1 MMSIFTIPV
10 PVTGISQIQSPMY
23 DGPPVFDVK
32 DDVESDD
39 DSDYRYQHTM

>member
-10 PVTGISQIQSPMY
+10 PVAGNSQIQSPTC

-39 DSDYRYQHTM
+39 DSDYQCTM